1 MPNCGLGSM
10 STLRLHDCCPALFVD
25 EAKNHKCHK
34 NSFQRICLQKLS
46 LFHLNALSA
55 FNKNKQALRICKYFC
70 TDWLKKDGSVVSI
83 NRQKAKQASEHGK
96 SAYALKKSE

>member
-34 NSFQRICLQKLS
+34 NSFQRIRLQTLS

-55 FNKNKQALRICKYFC
+55 S
-70 TDWLKKDGSVVSI
+70 DWLKKDGSVVSI